1 MSIDILDFIECTDF
15 IAEEIDGTTYFRVI
29 ENVNC
34 SYKDKSIKGTY
45 ILGRER
51 LSFDFKEAEDGIII
65 RVLSDNEEGKEQKY
79 SYREIANSPYLFD
92 FIPGL
97 RKHLFSYYR
106 DLLKDKKIEMVNILD
121 NLKSIKLVDKME
133 RSAIMTYQ
141 VETLYANKPISGT
154 LIFINPYYNYKDQVY
169 IFISGDIYVKYVAD
183 EYTSDYHCWM
193 NYVKQHPLLEY
204 VLF

>member
-29 ENVNC
+29 EDANC

-97 RKHLFSYYR
+97 RKHLFTYHR

-141 VETLYANKPISGT
+141 VETVYANKPISGT

-169 IFISGDIYVKYVAD
+169 IFISGDIYIKYVAD
-183 EYTSDYHCWM
+183 EYTSDYHYWM